1 MYIIGDH
8 MYKQNT
14 LLLETE
20 QVVIALP
27 DVQARILNAEDG
39 DFIVLGCDGIWDS
52 LSSQSTVDLIS
63 NHIHEPGIK
72 LSSVCEKVRRNIYFI
87 LLELFYCIGYINIQN
102 RLLILQSTVRFSYS
116 VNVSRLNVVQKVLI
130 T

>member
-1 MYIIGDH
+1 MLSIVFNHYIIGDH

-14 LLLETE
+14 KLPMTE
-20 QVVIALP
+20 QVIIALP
-27 DVQARILNAEDG
+27 DVQARVLNAYDV

-63 NHIHEPGIK
+63 NHIHEPNIK
-72 LSSVCEKVRRNIYFI
+72 LSSICEKV
-87 LLELFYCIGYINIQN
+87 
-102 RLLILQSTVRFSYS
+102 
-116 VNVSRLNVVQKVLI
+116 KI